1 MENKKLL
8 LGVILFGW
16 TVLTILILTFAMP
29 VSKKIQRKIIAAV
42 RKKRNVEIVKLE
54 DVNVN
59 LREMYLS
66 NQRYV
71 VKYDVYPSD
80 AKELDLEFVALDK
93 NIKVEKTDK
102 NGMIYIEA
110 LDKNTMLYTSTFTIV
125 SKNHNFK
132 KVVEVNFG
140 RKYPDGI
147 EFNFINK
154 FNELSNQL
162 TTNVNIPFFTTYNIL
177 GESSENQV
185 EIDYDDSYLKKISNN
200 EYLPIKEGKT
210 TIVATTI
217 NGKTSAIDVDILEND
232 SSVEYINAIKLIDLG
247 NRCEVN
253 SESEFVV
260 GSTYG
265 IELYQDDKKVVTN
278 YRIESENPQ
287 KVRVNRYD
295 QINFASPG
303 ITKIKVTLPNGF
315 EYIKELKTK
324 NHLELPHIAEPQ
336 LNENNTLELLNGNEV
351 NFTFNFPENSTYHK
365 YSLDYDR
372 SMLYIA
378 FDKAGNVARITPL
391 KVGNTKITLKINDG
405 YEQLVG
411 DYEVVVLDNP
421 YDLRKEKN
429 KISVFVNKF
438 GHMIFFIIEATLSIF
453 FLKCFKVN
461 NFVLRYILFI
471 VIHLSI
477 GLFLASITEYIQ
489 TFMPN
494 RRGCIEDATLDMI
507 FYMATS
513 IIILITIEII
523 KFIKYKK
530 GVAYEHN

>member
-1 MENKKLL
+1 MQNKKLL

-42 RKKRNVEIVKLE
+42 RKKRNIEIVKLE

-132 KVVEVNFG
+132 KIVEVNFG

-185 EIDYDDSYLKKISNN
+185 EIDYDDSYLKKISN
-200 EYLPIKEGKT
+200 
-210 TIVATTI
+210 
-217 NGKTSAIDVDILEND
+217 ND

-315 EYIKELKTK
+315 EYIQELKTK
-324 NHLELPHIAEPQ
+324 NHLELPRIAEPQ

-378 FDKAGNVARITPL
+378 FDKDGNVARITPL

>member
-42 RKKRNVEIVKLE
+42 RKKRNIEIVKLE

-93 NIKVEKTDK
+93 NIEVEKTDK

-132 KVVEVNFG
+132 KIVEVNFG

-210 TIVATTI
+210 AIVATTI

-253 SESEFVV
+253 S
-260 GSTYG
+260 
-265 IELYQDDKKVVTN
+265 
-278 YRIESENPQ
+278 
-287 KVRVNRYD
+287 
-295 QINFASPG
+295 
-303 ITKIKVTLPNGF
+303 
-315 EYIKELKTK
+315 
-324 NHLELPHIAEPQ
+324 
-336 LNENNTLELLNGNEV
+336 
-351 NFTFNFPENSTYHK
+351 
-365 YSLDYDR
+365 
-372 SMLYIA
+372 
-378 FDKAGNVARITPL
+378 
-391 KVGNTKITLKINDG
+391 
-405 YEQLVG
+405 
-411 DYEVVVLDNP
+411 
-421 YDLRKEKN
+421 
-429 KISVFVNKF
+429 
-438 GHMIFFIIEATLSIF
+438 
-453 FLKCFKVN
+453 
-461 NFVLRYILFI
+461 
-471 VIHLSI
+471 
-477 GLFLASITEYIQ
+477 
-489 TFMPN
+489 
-494 RRGCIEDATLDMI
+494 
-507 FYMATS
+507 
-513 IIILITIEII
+513 
-523 KFIKYKK
+523 
-530 GVAYEHN
+530 

>member
-1 MENKKLL
+1 M
-8 LGVILFGW
+8 
-16 TVLTILILTFAMP
+16 
-29 VSKKIQRKIIAAV
+29 
-42 RKKRNVEIVKLE
+42 
-54 DVNVN
+54 
-59 LREMYLS
+59 
-66 NQRYV
+66 
-71 VKYDVYPSD
+71 
-80 AKELDLEFVALDK
+80 
-93 NIKVEKTDK
+93 
-102 NGMIYIEA
+102 
-110 LDKNTMLYTSTFTIV
+110 
-125 SKNHNFK
+125 
-132 KVVEVNFG
+132 
-140 RKYPDGI
+140 
-147 EFNFINK
+147 
-154 FNELSNQL
+154 
-162 TTNVNIPFFTTYNIL
+162 
-177 GESSENQV
+177 
-185 EIDYDDSYLKKISNN
+185 KKISNN

-315 EYIKELKTK
+315 EYIQELKTK

-378 FDKAGNVARITPL
+378 FDKDGNVARITPL